1 VSSDCGTCDTSM
13 YDPRYPLH
21 QREAGE
27 AKSSDCGVV
36 SPDCNASRKSINIF
50 RRLFK
55 DLRFATIF
63 VASAIATFP
72 LMVPPFF
79 LPLYGA
85 EFGLSTLSS
94 AALVSGFNLS
104 SALGR
109 VLFGQLADYIG
120 PVNALI
126 LAMISNGFALL
137 VLWPVSM
144 SLAPLIIFVI
154 VSGISAGKSYNIIP
168 SSADQLGAFFSL
180 MPTTVAGYLLGPP
193 IAGYLLQATG
203 GAAAGISAYR
213 PAMYYAGS
221 LTVASCLMIIGMKVK
236 TTKSLRMKM

>member
-1 VSSDCGTCDTSM
+1 MIALVLG
-13 YDPRYPLH
+13 YLI
-21 QREAGE
+21 E
-27 AKSSDCGVV
+27 KVGVAWCLRILGLMTLSCMV
-36 SPDCNASRKSINIF
+36 PAILFVKERPVRKSQATIEWYVPPIIVGRGLSPGLTANETF

-126 LAMISNGFALL
+126 IAMISTGFSLL

-154 VSGISAGKSYNIIP
+154 VSGI
-168 SSADQLGAFFSL
+168 
-180 MPTTVAGYLLGPP
+180 
-193 IAGYLLQATG
+193 
-203 GAAAGISAYR
+203 AAGQ
-213 PAMYYAGS
+213 
-221 LTVASCLMIIGMKVK
+221 
-236 TTKSLRMKM
+236 

>member
-1 VSSDCGTCDTSM
+1 
-13 YDPRYPLH
+13 
-21 QREAGE
+21 
-27 AKSSDCGVV
+27 
-36 SPDCNASRKSINIF
+36 
-50 RRLFK
+50 
-55 DLRFATIF
+55 
-63 VASAIATFP
+63 
-72 LMVPPFF
+72 MVPPFF

-154 VSGISAGKSYNIIP
+154 VSGISAGG
-168 SSADQLGAFFSL
+168 SSSTAQD
-180 MPTTVAGYLLGPP
+180 
-193 IAGYLLQATG
+193 
-203 GAAAGISAYR
+203 
-213 PAMYYAGS
+213 GS
-221 LTVASCLMIIGMKVK
+221 NN
-236 TTKSLRMKM
+236 